1 MIATASPIASS
12 AASPTASSASA
23 ADTAAEVADAAT
35 PLVSLRNVSRHYRT
49 DGGTV
54 RALDGVSLDVRR
66 GETLGLVGESG
77 CGKSTIARV
86 VMRLTPADEGEVLL
100 DGEDIAQRAGRQ
112 LAPLRERIQMVFQ
125 DPAASLNPR
134 VTIGRALEEPLI
146 VHRRGNASERRAQ
159 VHEMLERVGLRTDMA
174 TRLPHELS
182 GGQRQRVAIARALM
196 LSPDII
202 VCDEAVSALDVSIR
216 AQVLNLLLDLR
227 ASLGIAYL
235 FISHDLS
242 VVRHMSDRIAVMYL
256 GQIVEYGP
264 RDAVWDNPRHPYT
277 RALMAAAPVVRAGTH
292 AQPRIET
299 RPVIEGE
306 LPSPLA
312 PPSGCRF
319 HPRCPLAEQR
329 CRDEAPALREIV
341 FHKTPHTDTPAHG
354 VACHLAAA

>member
-1 MIATASPIASS
+1 MTA
-12 AASPTASSASA
+12 
-23 ADTAAEVADAAT
+23 
-35 PLVSLRNVSRHYRT
+35 PLLSLRGVSRHYRT
-49 DGGTV
+49 HAGTV
-54 RALDGVSLDVRR
+54 RALDRVSLDVRR

-100 DGEDIAQRAGRQ
+100 DGEDIAQRTG
-112 LAPLRERIQMVFQ
+112 RERIQMVFQ

-146 VHRRGNASERRAQ
+146 VHRRGNANERRAL
-159 VHEMLERVGLRTDMA
+159 VHDMLDRVGLRTDMA

-196 LSPDII
+196 LSPDLI

-256 GQIVEYGP
+256 GQIVESGP
-264 RDAVWDNPRHPYT
+264 RDAVWETPRHPYT
-277 RALMAAAPVVRAGTH
+277 RALMAAAPGVRTGADP
-292 AQPRIET
+292 QPRIET

-319 HPRCPLAEQR
+319 HPRCPLAVQR
-329 CRDEAPALREIV
+329 CREEASVLREVV
-341 FHKTPHTDTPAHG
+341 FHNDAATHR
-354 VACHLAAA
+354 VACHLAD

>member
-1 MIATASPIASS
+1 MTA
-12 AASPTASSASA
+12 
-23 ADTAAEVADAAT
+23 
-35 PLVSLRNVSRHYRT
+35 PLLSLRGVSRHYRT
-49 DGGTV
+49 HGGTV
-54 RALDGVSLDVRR
+54 RALDGVSLDVHR

-100 DGEDIAQRAGRQ
+100 DGEDIAQRAGRA
-112 LAPLRERIQMVFQ
+112 LAPVRERIQMVFQ

-146 VHRRGNASERRAQ
+146 VHGRGNAKERRAQ
-159 VHEMLERVGLRTDMA
+159 VLDMLDRVGLRTDMA

-196 LSPDII
+196 LSPDLI

-227 ASLGIAYL
+227 AKLGIAYL

-264 RDAVWDNPRHPYT
+264 RDAVWGSPRHPYT
-277 RALMAAAPVVRAGTH
+277 RALMAAAPVVRPGSQA
-292 AQPRIET
+292 RIET
-299 RPVIEGE
+299 RP
-306 LPSPLA
+306 
-312 PPSGCRF
+312 
-319 HPRCPLAEQR
+319 
-329 CRDEAPALREIV
+329 
-341 FHKTPHTDTPAHG
+341 
-354 VACHLAAA
+354 